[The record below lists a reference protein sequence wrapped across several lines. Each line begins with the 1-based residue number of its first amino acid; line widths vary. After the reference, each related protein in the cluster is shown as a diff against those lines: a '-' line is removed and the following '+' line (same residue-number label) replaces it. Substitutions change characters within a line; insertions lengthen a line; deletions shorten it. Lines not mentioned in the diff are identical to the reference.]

1 MSGIGCIEQ
10 MRRWDSAWECNTGSE
25 RRIRG
30 IPSDQVCNRLIGK
43 NRISATHRC
52 LTILERIPGEPDPG
66 LKVFPIGVIHGR
78 NTVINLNK
86 RIGLGN
92 IIHEAIKPLS
102 GRHQPVP
109 TKTQLKGQIR
119 SYPVI
124 VLNEKTE
131 RSLSNRG

>member
-1 MSGIGCIEQ
+1 MSRIGCIEQ
-10 MRRWDSAWECNTGSE
+10 MRRWDSAWECNTGSK

-66 LKVFPIGVIHGR
+66 LKVFPIGVIHRR

-86 RIGLGN
+86 LIGLGN
-92 IIHEAIKPLS
+92 IIYEAVKPLS

-109 TKTQLKGQIR
+109 TKTKRKVKFR
-119 SYPVI
+119 SDTVM
-124 VLNEKTE
+124 VMWA
-131 RSLSNRG
+131 